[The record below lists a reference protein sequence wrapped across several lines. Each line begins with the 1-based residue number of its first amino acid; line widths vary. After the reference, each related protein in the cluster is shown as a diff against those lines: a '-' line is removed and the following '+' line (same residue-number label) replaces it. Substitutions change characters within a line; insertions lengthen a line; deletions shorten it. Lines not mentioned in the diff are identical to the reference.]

1 MPYDVYDG
9 NGNKILQD
17 QPSTFTV
24 TNLSPLKTY
33 SNYKVVDTVTGKSIV
48 LKPLQTSSKPAT
60 DVTTSQPILNLDVHN
75 NPQMQISVQVSP
87 QDTTDTTSFTTS
99 DATVATVSGSGLVSA
114 VGNGS
119 TYVTVLVGSQTASVQ
134 INVTGG

>member
-99 DATVATVSGSGLVSA
+99 DATVATVNGSGLVSA

>member
-33 SNYKVVDTVTGKSIV
+33 SNYKVVDTVTGQSLL

-60 DVTTSQPILNLDVHN
+60 GVTTSQPILNLDVHN

-87 QDTTDTTSFTTS
+87 QDTTDTTSFTSS

>member
-99 DATVATVSGSGLVSA
+99 DATVATVSWSGLVSA